1 MNYDN
6 ILQAYKIIHT
16 LPESENKQK
25 LLEVIDY
32 VDSCYINHCEN
43 LDREAIQEIEELPQE
58 TKNECVEVLKD
69 ILESCIIFEPKSI
82 LEQFKLKVN
91 GNDR

>member
-43 LDREAIQEIEELPQE
+43 LDREAIQEIEELP
-58 TKNECVEVLKD
+58 
-69 ILESCIIFEPKSI
+69 
-82 LEQFKLKVN
+82 
-91 GNDR
+91 